1 MRVLTIT
8 ALHRYRHPVRALHAR
23 AMLARPRTRSPRVR
37 PAGAVAE
44 NAAVFR
50 RLPRY
55 DSAGRIEWIQWADL
69 ELAAAWGAESV
80 RRFDELLVTYGG
92 ATARAEWFELRPGGG
107 QFFADTVAALQAFV
121 RGCQALNVPPLLWV
135 DVDEGEL
142 RDLVKSTL
150 VAQGGA
156 IEVKTLVTGIA
167 WDYWPG
173 ILDAQQASFERIG
186 APSLDHDQSVVWD
199 VLTNTIVSRGS
210 FEHARAYVRAAP
222 SEVRWRLS
230 WRGRRPWQIFGYSGD
245 DEWAGLEYP
254 QHIASAIQRE
264 RWLERARAARQR
276 AALMALSPWL
286 QVDRL
291 RENVS
296 MYNERIARQWGLARA
311 LTFPGRDPK
320 DVRAFL
326 GLVQKLTAE
335 RSLAAFER
343 ARDRFIDDFRSG
355 GSTAAGTVGALN
367 QAAGAVAAFFVEF
380 TGFIVRIL
388 PREWFATPETFV
400 PLPLPLAISGDESA
414 TGAPSIAV
422 SAPTGFVRSG
432 RSFDGAPTPLD
443 ELLTVVASEIR
454 GELAPLQTQ
463 AALRPMATMSRSNVL
478 GQLLGRSTPPTSMPL
493 DPERRSPS
501 EPRRADDGTLE
512 ITDAQ
517 RFETATRPP
526 LALQRT
532 AETAVV
538 GVSAAVVVTG
548 VVVTAG
554 AIALAVRLLS
564 KSQRR

>member
-1 MRVLTIT
+1 
-8 ALHRYRHPVRALHAR
+8 
-23 AMLARPRTRSPRVR
+23 MLARPRTRSPRVR
-37 PAGAVAE
+37 PAGAVSE

-55 DSAGRIEWIQWADL
+55 DSARRIEWIHWADL

-107 QFFADTVAALQAFV
+107 QFFADMVAALQAFV

-135 DVDEGEL
+135 DVDDGEL

-156 IEVKTLVTGIA
+156 IEVKTLVAGIA

-199 VLTNTIVSRGS
+199 VLTNTVVSRGS
-210 FEHARAYVRAAP
+210 FEHASAYLRAAP

-264 RWLERARAARQR
+264 RWLERARAARGI
-276 AALMALSPWL
+276 AKAMADRPW
-286 QVDRL
+286 DRL
-291 RENVS
+291 QNARTYVES
-296 MYNERIARQWGLARA
+296 YNERIARQWGLARA
-311 LTFPGRDPK
+311 LTFPSRDPK

-400 PLPLPLAISGDESA
+400 PLPLPVAISGDESA

-422 SAPTGFVRSG
+422 PAPAGFVRSG
-432 RSFDGAPTPLD
+432 RSFDGAPRPLD
-443 ELLTVVASEIR
+443 ELLVAVTEAR
-454 GELAPLQTQ
+454 GELAPVQTQ
-463 AALRPMATMSRSNVL
+463 AMLRPMATMTRSNVL
-478 GQLLGRSTPPTSMPL
+478 GELLGRSTPSNASAP
-493 DPERRSPS
+493 RSS
-501 EPRRADDGTLE
+501 AEPRRDEGPLA

-517 RFETATRPP
+517 RFETDVQSPP
-526 LALQRT
+526 ALQRT
-532 AETAVV
+532 AEAAVV

-548 VVVTAG
+548 VIVTAG
-554 AIALAVRLLS
+554 AIALVARLLS
-564 KSQRR
+564 KSSNR